1 METLLVSALKK
12 YFEVFIRDFDPKK
25 HFTFKL
31 AKGEVIVAS
40 FGTPLLHN
48 PIRHYSFP
56 LEGEMMLDLL
66 PVSQFPFRFYPFG
79 IELNE
84 STIRELIGV
93 ETLDIKRLYISNC
106 LLNVREESPPK

>member
-40 FGTPLLHN
+40 FG
-48 PIRHYSFP
+48 
-56 LEGEMMLDLL
+56 G
-66 PVSQFPFRFYPFG
+66 
-79 IELNE
+79 
-84 STIRELIGV
+84 
-93 ETLDIKRLYISNC
+93 
-106 LLNVREESPPK
+106 SPPGVSIPLSIFSFWDRAEREHD